1 MKKFFPVIILFLST
15 GMAQAQL
22 KVDTLGRV
30 KVGHSIYNHDVS
42 IGISGNHKY
51 GLRNDVTNH
60 TDLEAGLYN
69 SVSSNQTDDVIGLF
83 SYTKGPHV
91 DSNHRIIAVKGFAST
106 KSTTEGLPISVYGHL
121 SAYAPPSHGV
131 GVFGSTTSSFDNNWF
146 DTKYAGFF
154 NGLTKVRGNFIVTG
168 NIQGTILGAP
178 AASSE
183 STLEENMEERYS
195 SSVITSL
202 RNLKA
207 NSFYKEIPEETLKAM
222 NLNNASSQSKTIQIE
237 NMTDEEMIELEAMDK
252 EAIPEISGIEKQ
264 ILTKQHYGLS
274 AEALEEV
281 FPDLVYDNEDG
292 TKSINYVEMVPI
304 LVQAINEL
312 NAKIEVLE
320 GGDGGVKKAKSQA
333 TNIDEMAENITLL
346 SLGQNKPNP
355 FGTSTTI
362 EISIPEDVQT
372 AFIYVY
378 DLTGKKLQQIDIAA
392 RGKQAVTLNA
402 ATLADGMYLYSLI
415 ADGKVV
421 ETRRMIVEK

>member
-1 MKKFFPVIILFLST
+1 MKKLFILTLMVLCT
-15 GMAQAQL
+15 GIAFAQL
-22 KVDTLGRV
+22 KVDS
-30 KVGHSIYNHDVS
+30 VGSVTIGLHSYDDTDVS
-42 IGISGNHKY
+42 LSGQKGKALYIYQNKSNGVNFGIRAYSQSQQTNGFTGIDGEAGGNHFTS
-51 GLRNDVTNH
+51 VI
-60 TDLEAGLYN
+60 AGVRGHARGNLAA
-69 SVSSNQTDDVIGLF
+69 TGIPIGVFGNINTL
-83 SYTKGPHV
+83 
-91 DSNHRIIAVKGFAST
+91 N
-106 KSTTEGLPISVYGHL
+106 TTTRG
-121 SAYAPPSHGV
+121 A
-131 GVFGSTTSSFDNNWF
+131 GVFGSTTAQGATSIDGL
-146 DTKYAGFF
+146 YAGYF
-154 NGLTKVRGNFIVTG
+154 NGQTKINGNFIVTG

-178 AASSE
+178 AASSG

-252 EAIPEISGIEKQ
+252 EAIPEISAIEKQ

-274 AEALEEV
+274 AEELEEV

-312 NAKIEVLE
+312 SAKLEVLE
-320 GGDGGVKKAKSQA
+320 GKDGTIKKVKAQT
-333 TNIDEMAENITLL
+333 TNVDEIGGSVTLL

-355 FGTSTTI
+355 FGTSTSI
-362 EISIPEDVQT
+362 EVSIPEDVQS

-378 DLTGKKLQQIDIAA
+378 DLTGKKLQQMDVVA
-392 RGKQAVTLNA
+392 RGRQTISLNA
-402 ATLADGMYLYSLI
+402 SSLTDGMYLYSLI